1 MAFDLIKAEIDE
13 LLSDLQRKPDDA
25 RELQIVLLEKLN
37 ELRAFGMPVPSDLI
51 KLEAALAADLARGDE
66 AVPDEAVPE

>member
-25 RELQIVLLEKLN
+25 RELQIMLLEKLN

-51 KLEAALAADLARGDE
+51 KLEAALVADLARGDE
-66 AVPDEAVPE
+66 EPAG